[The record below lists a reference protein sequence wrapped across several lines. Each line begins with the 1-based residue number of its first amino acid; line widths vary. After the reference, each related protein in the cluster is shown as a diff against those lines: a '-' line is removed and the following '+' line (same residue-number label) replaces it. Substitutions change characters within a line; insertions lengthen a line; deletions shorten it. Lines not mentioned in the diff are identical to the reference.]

1 MSKEGTKITER
12 LQYEN
17 EEKKPIL
24 NILLIVNNYFKTFN
38 IVSYLVRWHQA
49 AEFTWSFWEA
59 SWKAGMES
67 AGSQHIEKTNRQMV
81 IFFFVLFFFFS
92 LPLFLPSCLS
102 LPLPHFFFFWLL
114 KIYCLSVLTDD
125 VFIGSNE
132 VPAVFNNNRTLLFL
146 RYIMC
151 FPSSFSLE

>member
-67 AGSQHIEKTNRQMV
+67 AGSQHIEKTNRQMKETVPKEELKKNYTVTRLIWRLFREAARDALGWKGQNRMARKPLKNRKCDQARRSKEAEDVCKEV
-81 IFFFVLFFFFS
+81 I
-92 LPLFLPSCLS
+92 LP
-102 LPLPHFFFFWLL
+102 
-114 KIYCLSVLTDD
+114 IYC
-125 VFIGSNE
+125 
-132 VPAVFNNNRTLLFL
+132 
-146 RYIMC
+146 
-151 FPSSFSLE
+151 